1 MHIKKFCLK
10 SIIKEK
16 CSNQGTHTHLRWFYM
31 ILSGIVYRWAIKA
44 LRNVNSEVGNLG
56 QTCT

>member
-1 MHIKKFCLK
+1 MHIKKFCLLLK
-10 SIIKEK
+10 KNVQIRA
-16 CSNQGTHTHLRWFYM
+16 HTHLRWFYM
-31 ILSGIVYRWAIKA
+31 ILSGVVYRWAIKA